1 MLGLDLRTARVV
13 WTASLMLLLMYAVY
27 VTRSTLLV
35 VVFAIFFSYLLYPL
49 ISLLE
54 RTLPKKMPHVVSI
67 ALGFVIVITAI
78 AIASTLLGPR
88 IVDEATHLGQKIPE
102 LMKDPNA
109 VNNIPL
115 PSILESH
122 RGKIVGF
129 FQEQFQEGS
138 GKALPIAKRV
148 GTTVLYAASN
158 LIYLVLIPVL
168 SFLLIKEGPAMRTTV
183 LGWMTPSYA
192 ALWGTISGELSF
204 TLSKYVRALLLLSLS
219 TLVAY
224 GVAFSVIGVPYAL
237 VLAAMAALLE
247 FIPFVGPLAALVF
260 TVAIAAVT
268 GFDSLLLLFGFIVAY
283 RAFQDYV
290 LNPYLMSEG
299 VEVSPL
305 LVIVGLLLG
314 DKIGGVAGI
323 FLSVPLMAA
332 LKIIVGHAWAAHQA
346 SVKLRALANA
356 APDGRGQHVALAET
370 QVVK

>member
-13 WTASLMLLLMYAVY
+13 WTASFMLLLMYAVY

-54 RTLPKKMPHVVSI
+54 RTLPKKVPRVVSI
-67 ALGFVIVITAI
+67 VLGFVIVITAI
-78 AIASTLLGPR
+78 AIVSTLLGPR
-88 IVDEATHLGQKIPE
+88 IVDEATHLGQKIPV
-102 LMKDPNA
+102 LVKDPDAINK
-109 VNNIPL
+109 IPL
-115 PSILESH
+115 PRILESH

-138 GKALPIAKRV
+138 GKALPIAKHV
-148 GTTVLYAASN
+148 GTTVLHAASN

-168 SFLLIKEGPAMRTTV
+168 SFLLIKEGPALRTTV
-183 LGWMTPSYA
+183 LGWMTPRYA
-192 ALWGTISGELSF
+192 ELWGSISDELSF

-224 GVAFSVIGVPYAL
+224 SVAFSLMGVTYAL
-237 VLAAMAALLE
+237 VLAAVAAVLE
-247 FIPFVGPLAALVF
+247 FIPFVGPLAALVG
-260 TVAIAAVT
+260 TVAIAAVS

-314 DKIGGVAGI
+314 DEIGGVAGI
-323 FLSVPLMAA
+323 FLAVPLMAA
-332 LKIIVGHAWAAHQA
+332 LKIIVSRAWAARQA
-346 SVKLRALANA
+346 SVNMRARENRPPDSGGKHVTLA
-356 APDGRGQHVALAET
+356 DT
-370 QVVK
+370 QAVK

>member
-13 WTASLMLLLMYAVY
+13 WTASFMLLLMWMVY

-54 RTLPKKMPHVVSI
+54 RLLPKKVPQTVSI
-67 ALGFVIVITAI
+67 ALGFAIVISVI

-109 VNNIPL
+109 VNKIPL
-115 PSILESH
+115 PRILESQ
-122 RGKIVGF
+122 RPKIVGF
-129 FQEQFQEGS
+129 LQEQFQEGS

-168 SFLLIKEGPAMRTTV
+168 SFLLIKEGPTMRKTV
-183 LGWMTPSYA
+183 LGWMTPRYA
-192 ALWGTISGELSF
+192 VLWGSISDDLSF

-224 GVAFSVIGVPYAL
+224 GIAFSMMGVSYAL
-237 VLAAMAALLE
+237 VLAAVAAMLE
-247 FIPFVGPLAALVF
+247 FIPFVGPLVALVG

-283 RAFQDYV
+283 RGFQDYV
-290 LNPYLMSEG
+290 LSPYLMSEG

-314 DKIGGVAGI
+314 DEIGGVAGI

-332 LKIIVGHAWAAHQA
+332 LKIIVGHAWADHQA
-346 SVKLRALANA
+346 HKRLRVVEH
-356 APDGRGQHVALAET
+356 APLEDR
-370 QVVK
+370 

>member
-1 MLGLDLRTARVV
+1 M
-13 WTASLMLLLMYAVY
+13 
-27 VTRSTLLV
+27 
-35 VVFAIFFSYLLYPL
+35 VVFAIFFCYLLYPL

-54 RTLPKKMPHVVSI
+54 RTLPKKMPQVVSI
-67 ALGFVIVITAI
+67 ALGFVIVISAI
-78 AIASTLLGPR
+78 AIASTLIGPR

-109 VNNIPL
+109 VNKIPL

-129 FQEQFQEGS
+129 FQEQFQEGA

-168 SFLLIKEGPAMRTTV
+168 SFLLIKEGPTIRAAV
-183 LGWMTPSYA
+183 LDWMTPRYA
-192 ALWGTISGELSF
+192 ALWGNISDDLSF

-219 TLVAY
+219 TLVVY
-224 GVAFSVIGVPYAL
+224 GVAFSVMGVSYAL
-237 VLAAMAALLE
+237 VLAALAALLE
-247 FIPFVGPLAALVF
+247 FIPFVGPLAALVG
-260 TVAIAAVT
+260 TLAIAAVT
-268 GFDSLLLLFGFIVAY
+268 GFDSLLLLFGFVVAY

-290 LNPYLMSEG
+290 LSPYLMSEG

-305 LVIVGLLLG
+305 LVIVGLLFG
-314 DKIGGVAGI
+314 DEIGGVAGI
-323 FLSVPLMAA
+323 FLAVPLMAA

-346 SVKLRALANA
+346 SCKLRALENA
-356 APDGRGQHVALAET
+356 PPDSRE
-370 QVVK
+370 